1 VGKEEKI
8 NKGGEMIRSFIRF
21 AGLAGFLCLCLG
33 GGFPVS
39 AADYP
44 TKPITFVVP
53 YPAGGS
59 TDVTGRVLAAA
70 AKKYF
75 GQPIIV
81 ENKGGGGGTVGPN
94 LVIAKPAD
102 GYTLGI
108 MASTT
113 VTISWHMGKCNFDP
127 IEDVKHI
134 MRYTG
139 YLYGFV
145 VRADS
150 PWKTFQDFVKY
161 VKQNPEKVSYGTT
174 GVGTGPHLAME
185 QISFL
190 GGMKM
195 THVPYKGGAECNSA
209 LLGGHVDSVSDSTSW
224 GPLVDAG
231 KFRLLVVYTGTR
243 SARYPDVPTLK
254 ELGFDMVFPSPL
266 EIMGPKALAQPIV
279 QKVHDSFRKAME
291 DPEYQTVL
299 KKYDMTTTYLNSEDC
314 EKADRKE
321 AEDLRKIV
329 TQVGMYKK

>member
-1 VGKEEKI
+1 
-8 NKGGEMIRSFIRF
+8 
-21 AGLAGFLCLCLG
+21 
-33 GGFPVS
+33 
-39 AADYP
+39 
-44 TKPITFVVP
+44 
-53 YPAGGS
+53 
-59 TDVTGRVLAAA
+59 LAAA
-70 AKKYF
+70 VKKYLN
-75 GQPIIV
+75 QPVIV

-102 GYTLGI
+102 GYTIGI

-113 VTISWHMGKCNFDP
+113 VTISWHMGKCNFNP
-127 IEDVKHI
+127 IDDVNHI

-150 PWKTFQDFVKY
+150 PWKTFQDY
-161 VKQNPEKVSYGTT
+161 VKHVKANPDKVAYGTT

-190 GGMKM
+190 TGMKM

-231 KFRLLVVYTGTR
+231 KFRLLVVYTATR

-254 ELGFDMVFPSPL
+254 ELGIDMVFPSPL
-266 EIMGPKALAQPIV
+266 EIMGPKALPQPIV
-279 QKVHDSFRKAME
+279 QKIQDSFKKALD
-291 DPEYQTVL
+291 DPDYQEVL
-299 KKYDMTTTYLNSEDC
+299 KKYDMATTYLNSADC
-314 EKADRKE
+314 EKAARKE
-321 AEDLRKIV
+321 AEDLKKIV
-329 TQVGMYKK
+329 MQLGMYKK

>member
-1 VGKEEKI
+1 MDHW
-8 NKGGEMIRSFIRF
+8 KGNPS
-21 AGLAGFLCLCLG
+21 GLMLIIILLMALAV
-33 GGFPVS
+33 PVLAS
-39 AADYP
+39 DYP
-44 TKPITFVVP
+44 TKPITLVIP

-70 AKKYF
+70 AKRYF
-75 GQPIIV
+75 GQPVIV

-94 LVIAKPAD
+94 LVISKPPD

-113 VTISWHMGKCNFDP
+113 VTISWHMGKMNFNP
-127 IEDVKHI
+127 IEDVNHI

-150 PWKTFQDFVKY
+150 PWKTLQDFVTYAKE
-161 VKQNPEKVSYGTT
+161 NPGKVTYGTT

-185 QISFL
+185 QLSYL
-190 GGMKM
+190 AGMQLV
-195 THVPYKGGAECNSA
+195 HVPYKGGAECNTA

-231 KFRLLVVYTGTR
+231 KFRLLTVYTASR
-243 SARYPDVPTLK
+243 SARYPQVPTLK

-266 EIMGPKALAQPIV
+266 EIMGPKALPQPIV
-279 QKVHDSFRKAME
+279 QKVLDSFKKALD
-291 DPEYQTVL
+291 DPEYQAVL
-299 KKYDMTTTYLNSEDC
+299 KKYDMATTFLNSEEC
-314 EKADRKE
+314 EKADRSE
-321 AEDLRKIV
+321 AEELKKIV
-329 TQVGMYKK
+329 QKLGMYKK

>member
-1 VGKEEKI
+1 MDYW
-8 NKGGEMIRSFIRF
+8 KGNPI
-21 AGLAGFLCLCLG
+21 GLMLTIILVMALAV
-33 GGFPVS
+33 PVLAS
-39 AADYP
+39 DYP
-44 TKPITFVVP
+44 TKPITLVIP

-70 AKKYF
+70 AKRYF
-75 GQPIIV
+75 GQPVIV

-94 LVIAKPAD
+94 LVISKPPD

-113 VTISWHMGKCNFDP
+113 VTISWHMGKMNFNP
-127 IEDVKHI
+127 IEDVNHI

-150 PWKTFQDFVKY
+150 PWKTLQDFVKY
-161 VKQNPEKVSYGTT
+161 AKENPGKVTYGTT

-185 QISFL
+185 QLSYL
-190 GGMKM
+190 AGMQLV
-195 THVPYKGGAECNSA
+195 HVPYKGGAECNTA

-231 KFRLLVVYTGTR
+231 KFRLLTVYTASR
-243 SARYPDVPTLK
+243 SARYPQVPTLK

-266 EIMGPKALAQPIV
+266 EIMGPKALPQPIV
-279 QKVHDSFRKAME
+279 QKVLDSFKKAL
-291 DPEYQTVL
+291 DDSEYQAVL
-299 KKYDMTTTYLNSEDC
+299 KKYDMATTFLNSEDC
-314 EKADRKE
+314 EKADRGE
-321 AEDLRKIV
+321 AEELKKIV
-329 TQVGMYKK
+329 QKLGMYKK

>member
-1 VGKEEKI
+1 MQRKFV
-8 NKGGEMIRSFIRF
+8 RF
-21 AGLAGFLCLCLG
+21 ATLTFAFFFTLSFGIPALA
-33 GGFPVS
+33 S
-39 AADYP
+39 DYP
-44 TKPITFVVP
+44 TKPITLVVP

-70 AKKYF
+70 AKKHF
-75 GQPIIV
+75 GQPVIV

-94 LVIAKPAD
+94 LVITKPAD
-102 GYTLGI
+102 GYTIGI

-113 VTISWHMGKCNFDP
+113 GTISWHMGKCNFNP
-127 IEDVKHI
+127 IDDVNHI

-145 VRADS
+145 VRADA
-150 PWKTFQDFVKY
+150 PWKTFKDFVKH
-161 VKQNPEKVSYGTT
+161 VKENPGKVTYGTT
-174 GVGTGPHLAME
+174 GVGAGPHLAME
-185 QISFL
+185 QISYL
-190 GGMKM
+190 AGMKM
-195 THVPYKGGAECNSA
+195 THIPYKGGAECNSA

-266 EIMGPKALAQPIV
+266 EIMGPKALPQPIV
-279 QKVHDSFRKAME
+279 QKIQDSFKKAQE
-291 DPEYQTVL
+291 DPEYQSVL

-321 AEDLRKIV
+321 AENLKKIV
-329 TQVGMYKK
+329 MQLGMYKK

>member
-1 VGKEEKI
+1 MQRRFVHIAGMVGCL
-8 NKGGEMIRSFIRF
+8 S
-21 AGLAGFLCLCLG
+21 LCLLIG
-33 GGFPVS
+33 MPAMG
-39 AADYP
+39 AEYP
-44 TKPITFVVP
+44 TKPITLVIP

-59 TDVTGRVLAAA
+59 TDVTGRVWAAA

-75 GQPIIV
+75 GQPVVV

-94 LVIAKPAD
+94 LVIAKPPD

-127 IEDVKHI
+127 IEDVRHI
-134 MRYTG
+134 MRYSG

-150 PWKTFQDFVKY
+150 PWKTFPEFVKH
-161 VKQNPEKVSYGTT
+161 VKQNPDKVTYGTT

-190 GGMKM
+190 AGMKM

-231 KFRLLVVYTGTR
+231 KFRLLVVYTAAR
-243 SARYPDVPTLK
+243 SSRYPDVPTLK
-254 ELGFDMVFPSPL
+254 ELGYDMVFPSPL
-266 EIMGPKALAQPIV
+266 EIMGPKALPEPIV
-279 QKVHDSFRKAME
+279 QKVHDAFQKAM
-291 DPEYQTVL
+291 DDAEYQAIL
-299 KKYDMTTTYLNSEDC
+299 KKYDMTTTYLNSQDC
-314 EKADRKE
+314 EKAVRKE
-321 AEDLRKIV
+321 AEDLKKIV
-329 TQVGMYKK
+329 TMLGMYKK

>member
-1 VGKEEKI
+1 MQG
-8 NKGGEMIRSFIRF
+8 RFIRVF
-21 AGLAGFLCLCLG
+21 GLAGLFCFCFAAG
-33 GGFPVS
+33 TPAF

-44 TKPITFVVP
+44 TKPISLVVP

-70 AKKYF
+70 VKKYLN
-75 GQPIIV
+75 QPVIV

-102 GYTLGI
+102 GYTIGI

-113 VTISWHMGKCNFDP
+113 VTISWHMGKCNFNP
-127 IEDVKHI
+127 IDDVNHI

-150 PWKTFQDFVKY
+150 PWKTFHDY
-161 VKQNPEKVSYGTT
+161 VKHVKANPEKVSYGTT

-190 GGMKM
+190 TGMKM

-231 KFRLLVVYTGTR
+231 KFRLLVVYTATR

-254 ELGFDMVFPSPL
+254 ELGIDMVFPSPL
-266 EIMGPKALAQPIV
+266 EIMGPKALPQPIV
-279 QKVHDSFRKAME
+279 QKVQESFKKAID
-291 DPEYQTVL
+291 DPDYQEVL
-299 KKYDMTTTYLNSEDC
+299 KKYDMATTYLNSADC
-314 EKADRKE
+314 EKAIRKE
-321 AEDLRKIV
+321 AEDLKKIV
-329 TQVGMYKK
+329 MQLGMYKK

>member
-1 VGKEEKI
+1 MQRKYMQFVGLS
-8 NKGGEMIRSFIRF
+8 GVFF
-21 AGLAGFLCLCLG
+21 FCLALG
-33 GGFPVS
+33 VPVF

-44 TKPITFVVP
+44 TKPITLVIP

-75 GQPIIV
+75 GQPVIV

-102 GYTLGI
+102 GYTIGI

-113 VTISWHMGKCNFDP
+113 VTISWHMGKCNFNP
-127 IEDVKHI
+127 IDDVNHI

-145 VRADS
+145 VRADA
-150 PWKTFQDFVKY
+150 PWKTFKDFVKY
-161 VKQNPEKVSYGTT
+161 VKENPEKVTYGTT
-174 GVGTGPHLAME
+174 GVGAGPHLAME
-185 QISFL
+185 QISHIA
-190 GGMKM
+190 GMKM

-266 EIMGPKALAQPIV
+266 EIMGPKALPKPIV
-279 QKVHDSFRKAME
+279 QKVQDSFKKALE
-291 DPEYQTVL
+291 DPEYQTIL
-299 KKYDMTTTYLNSEDC
+299 KKYDMATTYMNSEDC

-321 AEDLRKIV
+321 AEDLKKIV
-329 TQVGMYKK
+329 MQLGMYKK

>member
-1 VGKEEKI
+1 MQKRFFQLGSLAAFL
-8 NKGGEMIRSFIRF
+8 SF
-21 AGLAGFLCLCLG
+21 CLFIG
-33 GGFPVS
+33 VPVW
-39 AADYP
+39 AADFP
-44 TKPITFVVP
+44 TKPITLVVP

-59 TDVTGRVLAAA
+59 TDVTGRVLANA

-75 GQPIIV
+75 GQPVVV

-127 IEDVKHI
+127 IEDVRHI

-150 PWKTFQDFVKY
+150 PWKTFPEFVKH
-161 VKQNPEKVSYGTT
+161 VKQNPDKVSYGTT

-190 GGMKM
+190 AGMKM

-231 KFRLLVVYTGTR
+231 KFRLLVVYTAAR

-266 EIMGPKALAQPIV
+266 EIMGPKALPQPIV
-279 QKVHDSFRKAME
+279 QKVQDSFQRAMD
-291 DPEYQTVL
+291 DPEYQSVL
-299 KKYDMTTTYLNSEDC
+299 KKYDMTTTYLNSQDC
-314 EKADRKE
+314 EKAVRKE

-329 TQVGMYKK
+329 TQLGMYKK

>member
-1 VGKEEKI
+1 MDHW
-8 NKGGEMIRSFIRF
+8 KGNPI
-21 AGLAGFLCLCLG
+21 GLMLTIILVMALAV
-33 GGFPVS
+33 PVLAS
-39 AADYP
+39 DYP
-44 TKPITFVVP
+44 TKPITLVIP

-70 AKKYF
+70 AKRYF
-75 GQPIIV
+75 GQPVIV

-94 LVIAKPAD
+94 LVISKPPD

-113 VTISWHMGKCNFDP
+113 VTISWHMGKMNFNP
-127 IEDVKHI
+127 IEDVNHI

-150 PWKTFQDFVKY
+150 PWKTLQDFVKY
-161 VKQNPEKVSYGTT
+161 AKENPGKVTYGTT

-185 QISFL
+185 QLSYL
-190 GGMKM
+190 AGMQLV
-195 THVPYKGGAECNSA
+195 HVPYKGGAECNTA

-231 KFRLLVVYTGTR
+231 KFRLLTVYTASR
-243 SARYPDVPTLK
+243 SARYPQVPTLK

-266 EIMGPKALAQPIV
+266 EIMGPKALPQPIV
-279 QKVHDSFRKAME
+279 QKVLDSFKKALD
-291 DPEYQTVL
+291 DPEYQAVL
-299 KKYDMTTTYLNSEDC
+299 KKYDMATTFLNSEDC
-314 EKADRKE
+314 EKADRSE
-321 AEDLRKIV
+321 AEELKKIV
-329 TQVGMYKK
+329 QKLGMYKK